1 MLAVIGFVVVFGSV
15 VGGYILEHGN
25 LHVLWQPVELLI
37 IGGAAL
43 GAFFIGSPPGV
54 IFTTFK
60 SIVTIFGG
68 GPAKAQY
75 LEILTLMNRIFAKI
89 RKEGLVSIEEDVEN
103 PHESPMF
110 SQAPGFLKKHHVVTF
125 LCDNLRVIMTTN
137 ISPHE
142 LEAVMDM
149 ELESHHEDAMVPS
162 KAITRVADGLPAL
175 GIVAAVLGVVI
186 TMGKIS
192 EPPEVLGHS
201 IGAALVGTFLGVL
214 LAYGFV
220 GPVGTNLEYKA
231 NENSILYHVIKV
243 ALVSFV
249 GGSAPQ
255 IAVEFG
261 RRVVPGNGR
270 PGFIEL
276 EEALRAK

>member
-1 MLAVIGFVVVFGSV
+1 MFVVIGVLIVFGAV
-15 VGGYILEHGN
+15 VGGYVLEHGN
-25 LHVLWQPVELLI
+25 LNVLWQPVELLI

-43 GAFFIGSPPGV
+43 GAFFISSPSRVIVMTIKGLVQVLGGTPGK
-54 IFTTFK
+54 T
-60 SIVTIFGG
+60 
-68 GPAKAQY
+68 QY
-75 LEILTLMNRIFAKI
+75 LEILTLLNRIFTKI

-103 PHESPMF
+103 PHESPLF
-110 SQAPGFLKKHHVVTF
+110 AQAPGFLKNHHVVTF

-149 ELESHHEDAMVPS
+149 ELESHHEDALIPAN
-162 KAITRVADGLPAL
+162 AINKIADGLPAL

-220 GPVGTNLEYKA
+220 GPIGTNLEFKV
-231 NENSILYHVIKV
+231 NQDSIFYNVIKV
-243 ALVSFV
+243 ALIAFV

-261 RRVVPGNGR
+261 RRVVPGVEK

-276 EEALRAK
+276 EDALRAK

>member
-1 MLAVIGFVVVFGSV
+1 
-15 VGGYILEHGN
+15 
-25 LHVLWQPVELLI
+25 
-37 IGGAAL
+37 
-43 GAFFIGSPPGV
+43 
-54 IFTTFK
+54 
-60 SIVTIFGG
+60 
-68 GPAKAQY
+68 
-75 LEILTLMNRIFAKI
+75 
-89 RKEGLVSIEEDVEN
+89 
-103 PHESPMF
+103 
-110 SQAPGFLKKHHVVTF
+110 
-125 LCDNLRVIMTTN
+125 MTTN

-149 ELESHHEDAMVPS
+149 EVENHHEDAMVPS
-162 KAITRVADGLPAL
+162 KAVARIADGLPAL

-192 EPPEVLGHS
+192 EPPEVLGYS
-201 IGAALVGTFLGVL
+201 IGAALVGTLLGVL

-231 NENSILYHVIKV
+231 KEDSVFYHLIKV
-243 ALVSFV
+243 ALVAFV

-261 RRVVPGNGR
+261 RRVVSGSGK